1 MARPLRMEAEAAVFT
16 SSRGSEIV
24 RLVRLDRR
32 RLAPAGAVSAVG
44 QTDLLMG
51 SDLYYTLKAASVESL
66 SAPVPRRKSIA
77 ARLDRRASLVY
88 ILVYSVIY
96 RARIQ

>member
-32 RLAPAGAVSAVG
+32 RLAPAGAAFPSGLAVG
-44 QTDLLMG
+44 GGPGGRPRDTRPGLRRLETCRSPRPSLG
-51 SDLYYTLKAASVESL
+51 IPSDASG
-66 SAPVPRRKSIA
+66 
-77 ARLDRRASLVY
+77 
-88 ILVYSVIY
+88 
-96 RARIQ
+96 RARGGLWCQIWYYIWAK